1 MPLEPPFQ
9 VCQPYQGLYHVVFPS
24 RPGRLGEV
32 DLAFHFL
39 RFQEHY
45 ESPGF
50 KGSVFSWARY
60 VAWYKRARGS
70 FSYAD
75 DWGGFNFPGSSL
87 APFRAGAF
95 DPLTRRER
103 ALLAALAAVRPQDYV
118 IGTHDG
124 DAEALAHEL
133 AHAFW
138 HLDGAY
144 RAQAQAILAG
154 GDHRRQR
161 ARLASGEGYDP
172 MVYDDEIQA
181 CAVDGDPDCAPDAAR
196 CRALRALFEATQARL
211 AQAPA

>member
-1 MPLEPPFQ
+1 M
-9 VCQPYQGLYHVVFPS
+9 
-24 RPGRLGEV
+24 

-50 KGSVFSWARY
+50 KGTVFSWAQY
-60 VAWYKRARGS
+60 VAWYKRARGA

-75 DWGGFNFPGSSL
+75 DWGGFNFPGVVL

-103 ALLAALAAVRPQDYV
+103 ALLAALAAVGPQDYV
-118 IGTHDG
+118 IGTHDE
-124 DAEALAHEL
+124 DPEALAHEL

-138 HLDGAY
+138 HLDPAY
-144 RAQAQAILAG
+144 RARAQAILAG
-154 GDHRRQR
+154 GDYRRQQ
-161 ARLASGEGYDP
+161 ARLALGEGYDP

-181 CAVDGDPDCAPDAAR
+181 CAIDGDVACAPDAAR
-196 CRALRALFEATQARL
+196 CGALRALFASTQARL
-211 AQAPA
+211 SRRSPPLETR